1 MLQVR
6 LPRAA
11 PNDPELLN
19 EIKWRGLTMGDE
31 EVLWGAYRREKASE
45 VVCPCREVIALD

>member
-1 MLQVR
+1 MLQVH

-19 EIKWRGLTMGDE
+19 EIKRRGLTMGDE